1 MAKDKLLAFRA
12 SEESHEGIGKL
23 AEYRGVTPSGL
34 LRDLLTEALVAKIV
48 SSGDM
53 CSKTVAVYKSAGKML
68 EDGLWKKL
76 AGTDAGYMKY
86 PETFDG
92 WLKWRDELGH
102 QASKAAQDYVIHWNT
117 LHAMRPSAAP
127 EHTDFVDL
135 VKRVFKAGKKVVV
148 KE

>member
-1 MAKDKLLAFRA
+1 MAKDVLLATRT
-12 SEESHEGIGKL
+12 SLEGREGIAAL
-23 AEYRGVTPSGL
+23 AEYRGVKPAGL

-53 CSKTVAVYKSAGKML
+53 CSKTIAVLKSTQGLL
-68 EDGLWKKL
+68 ESGIWKKL

-86 PETFDG
+86 PESFDG

-102 QASKAAQDYVIHWNT
+102 QAEKAAKDYVIHWNT
-117 LHAMRPSAAP
+117 LHAMRPSVAP

-135 VKRVFKAGKKVVV
+135 VKRVFKVGKKIVT